1 MGHQQRGWQGLGTPL
16 IESCHRTA
24 HCTKHANTRR
34 MSSNAPPPRMNTF
47 LKFCPSRLCR
57 LRNKMTAAS
66 SLNVKI
72 VRPSRYFQQLVPT
85 FLLGT
90 ASEELGLHEQTGCDI
105 SFLQFCFYR
114 EEFFV
119 VAHPLLNPTAF
130 FFAFDRKFLRRQLVA
145 WLHFWL
151 SLQPSRRWLVAWLHF
166 WLSLQP
172 SRRMLV
178 AWLHFRLYV
187 QHCRQWL
194 PAWLHFWL
202 SLQPSR
208 RWLVAWLHFRL
219 YVQPCRQWLPAWL
232 HFWLS
237 LQPSRRWL
245 VAWLHFWLSLQPSLR
260 HFSCTPC
267 FLLDVLL

>member
-34 MSSNAPPPRMNTF
+34 MSPNAPPPRMNTF
-47 LKFCPSRLCR
+47 QKFCASRLCR

-114 EEFFV
+114 EDVFF
-119 VAHPLLNPTAF
+119 VAHPLLNSTDL
-130 FFAFDRKFLRRQLVA
+130 FFAFDRKFLSRQLSS

-151 SLQPSRRWLVAWLHF
+151 SLQPWRRWLVAWL
-166 WLSLQP
+166 Q
-172 SRRMLV
+172 
-178 AWLHFRLYV
+178 ARLYL
-187 QHCRQWL
+187 QHCRQ
-194 PAWLHFWL
+194 
-202 SLQPSR
+202 
-208 RWLVAWLHFRL
+208 
-219 YVQPCRQWLPAWL
+219 
-232 HFWLS
+232 
-237 LQPSRRWL
+237 
-245 VAWLHFWLSLQPSLR
+245 
-260 HFSCTPC
+260 
-267 FLLDVLL
+267 

>member
-1 MGHQQRGWQGLGTPL
+1 
-16 IESCHRTA
+16 
-24 HCTKHANTRR
+24 
-34 MSSNAPPPRMNTF
+34 
-47 LKFCPSRLCR
+47 
-57 LRNKMTAAS
+57 MTAAS

-105 SFLQFCFYR
+105 SFLQLCFYS
-114 EEFFV
+114 EKLFFV
-119 VAHPLLNPTAF
+119 AQPLLNSTAF
-130 FFAFDRKFLRRQLVA
+130 FFAFDRKFLRQQLAA
-145 WLHFWL
+145 WMHFWL
-151 SLQPSRRWLVAWLHF
+151 SLQPSRRWLAAWLHF
-166 WLSLQP
+166 
-172 SRRMLV
+172 
-178 AWLHFRLYV
+178 
-187 QHCRQWL
+187 C
-194 PAWLHFWL
+194 L

-219 YVQPCRQWLPAWL
+219 SLQHCRQWLPAWL
-232 HFWLS
+232 HFCLS

-245 VAWLHFWLSLQPSLR
+245 AAWLHFWLSLSPSLQWLPAMLHSWRSLQHCQQWLPAWLHSWLSLQPSLH